1 MKKWLKLW
9 IVALSL
15 VAMASTIY
23 TANVKAANQVKV
35 EIRWWYNTC
44 ETLDDYDWGQ
54 KTASLQT
61 IDLSTIS
68 NDLVCQLLAS
78 DSGSI
83 TISLT
88 DLANSTIDTIDKENF
103 KVAFWDAHYDGS
115 LTARA
120 AVAAVTFDN
129 PQTFYPKWQYL
140 VWNLS
145 WAVALSWVIPAGKA
159 VGQYVGQ
166 LNINVPNQQ
175 TQWS

>member
-9 IVALSL
+9 IIALSL

-23 TANVKAANQVKV
+23 TANVKANNEVKV
-35 EIRWWYNTC
+35 EIIWWINSC
-44 ETLDDYDWGQ
+44 DNLADYDWGQ
-54 KTASLQT
+54 KTASLEA

-68 NDLVCQLLAS
+68 NDLVCRLLAS

-83 TISLT
+83 TIWLT
-88 DLANSTIDTIDKENF
+88 NLANSTIDTIANSNF
-103 KVAFWDAHYDGS
+103 EVAFWDAHYDGS

-120 AVAAVTFDN
+120 ATTAVTFDQS
-129 PQTFYPKWQYL
+129 QTFYAKWQYR

-166 LNINVPNQQ
+166 LNITVPNNQ
-175 TQWS
+175 